1 MQILDL
7 DTTFL
12 TKTIQLVRATDKDF
26 SWTDKQ
32 IEDSLINDTVLGLII
47 DSELVA
53 IAIFNY
59 IFETAELLY
68 ICVDTAM
75 QSRGVASKLLKYS
88 INHLAKKE
96 VKELFLEVDINNTKA
111 ISLYNKLN
119 FIKVSQRKNYYKK
132 TDGSLNDALICRLDI
147 SNQP

>member
-1 MQILDL
+1 MQILEL
-7 DTTFL
+7 DITFL
-12 TKTIQLVRATDKDF
+12 TKTIQLVRAIDKDF
-26 SWTDKQ
+26 SWSDKQ
-32 IEDSLINDTVLGLII
+32 IEDSLTNDTVLGLMI

-88 INHLAKKE
+88 IDHLGKKE

-132 TDGSLNDALICRLDI
+132 IDGSLSNALICRLDI
-147 SNQP
+147 SN